1 MHLSATNAKTPI
13 LVAIVDLTASPVL
26 EDDQVMFIECEN
38 TSRGHFFGTSHNPV
52 FTKWALLRIVI
63 KSSNE

>member
-38 TSRGHFFGTSHNPV
+38 TSRGHFFWYLAQPRLYKVG
-52 FTKWALLRIVI
+52 FTKN
-63 KSSNE
+63 SY